1 MSFGMYQASVPALLS
16 MLKNLTAILDKAEAY
31 AAERKIDP
39 EVLLNWRL
47 TPDMFALTR
56 QIQIAADFAK
66 GTTARLA
73 GKEVPKYADEEKSFA
88 ELKARIAKT
97 VKFVEGFAPKD
108 IDGSEGRDITLT
120 VGGQE
125 MHFKGEPYLV
135 HFALPNSIS
144 TRPLPTQFCGAAASR
159 SASATFLGRCERA
172 LTRHATVL
180 VSLRPR
186 NRKVIRKP
194 ATKPP
199 IWAM

>member
-1 MSFGMYQASVPALLS
+1 MKVIPAMSFGMYQASVPAFLA

-66 GTTARLA
+66 GTAARLA

-97 VKFVEGFAPKD
+97 VKFVEGIAPKD
-108 IDGSEGRDITLT
+108 IDGSEGRDISLT

-125 MHFKGEPYLV
+125 LHFKGEPYLV
-135 HFALPNSIS
+135 HFALPN
-144 TRPLPTQFCGAAASR
+144 FY
-159 SASATFLGRCERA
+159 F
-172 LTRHATVL
+172 HATTAYDI
-180 VSLRPR
+180 LRR
-186 NRKVIRKP
+186 CGVEIGKRDFIG
-194 ATKPP
+194 T
-199 IWAM
+199 I